1 MNIKSVLDL
10 KEEVLQDVTKRD
22 DGNPDIDVAIGVAPT
37 LTARDFKVA
46 IRLAEYTAIAV
57 RWIDR
62 ISRLAS
68 GEVDVRIT
76 GRRVAS
82 ESFDPLNTER
92 VRPML
97 TIGSSVGHYRS
108 TAGTLGFFARSI
120 EDGTMGF
127 VSCNHIIAAADAAG
141 DGDDILSPAP
151 SDGGRRPRDI
161 VGHLD
166 GRYPRLHTKPSLD
179 CAFARIA
186 ENVCYDAAT
195 LQADR
200 LLLNDVSTPDEYTV
214 VEKIGRTSGHTR
226 GRITAFQ
233 LDSLDV
239 YYPFGKVGFQSQIEI
254 TSDDSPPFCRPG
266 DSGALLFSPDHRP
279 LGLLVASARFGAA
292 YAHPLEPI
300 LRSLNIRIAV

>member
-10 KEEVLQDVTKRD
+10 KEKALYDVMKRD
-22 DGNPDIDVAIGVAPT
+22 EGNPDIDVAIGVAPT
-37 LTARDFKVA
+37 SIPRDFKLA
-46 IRLAEYTAIAV
+46 IRLAEYTDVAM
-57 RWIDR
+57 RWVGR

-76 GRRVAS
+76 GRRMAS
-82 ESFDPLNTER
+82 ESFDPLNTHR

-97 TIGSSVGHYRS
+97 TIGSSVGHYHS

-120 EDGTMGF
+120 ADGSMGF
-127 VSCNHIIAAADAAG
+127 VSCNHVIAAADAAG
-141 DGDDILSPAP
+141 DGDEVLSPAP
-151 SDGGRRPRDI
+151 LDGGRRPRDV

-166 GRYPRLHTKPSLD
+166 GRYPRLHNKPSLD

-186 ENVCYDAAT
+186 EHVRYDAAT
-195 LQADR
+195 IKPDR
-200 LLLNDVSTPDEYTV
+200 SLLNDVSTPDESSV

-233 LDSLDV
+233 LDTLDV
-239 YYPFGKVGFQSQIEI
+239 DYPFGTVGFQGQIEI
-254 TSDDSPPFCRPG
+254 TSDDSFPFCRPG
-266 DSGALLFSPDHRP
+266 DSGALLFRPECRP
-279 LGLLVASARFGAA
+279 LGLLVASTRFGVA

-300 LRSLNIRIAV
+300 LSALNIQIAV